1 MNLDLLKVS
10 LRQRAVY
17 IPKERIVCTNKSIS
31 EHTLGFLMNIKKLGY
46 TVSEELLHV
55 LDLVTPSEVANL

>member
-31 EHTLGFLMNIKKLGY
+31 EHTLGFLMNIKKLG
-46 TVSEELLHV
+46 
-55 LDLVTPSEVANL
+55 

>member
-31 EHTLGFLMNIKKLGY
+31 EHTLGFLMNIKKLGFGRI
-46 TVSEELLHV
+46 
-55 LDLVTPSEVANL
+55 TPCIRFGDAE